1 MATEII
7 CFFLLGIAALLL
19 NAGLDAQALPLFWL
33 ILPLVIKLIVDNIT
47 RKKSHLVNKKQN
59 RGYGREKLSANH

>member
-19 NAGLDAQALPLFWL
+19 NAGLDAQVLPLFWL
-33 ILPLVIKLIVDNIT
+33 ILPLAFKLSLDNIS
-47 RKKSHLVNKKQN
+47 KQQSLLINKKVN
-59 RGYGREKLSANH
+59 RSYGLKI